1 MLAALSEAPMF
12 KNQIQGLQSAGGAT
26 LEERRRMIRVRCYC
40 HVEVQQGEEKL
51 KGVVTDLGVDGLR
64 LKCPSKLAE
73 GSQVSIHYNGAAD
86 AGGVRCQVIWSQPHA
101 RYVESVSGL
110 RYDDS
115 SDNLRASWVRLVLQ
129 ELGFDESRVYQKRK
143 FIRANASI
151 PARLEAPDKSQ
162 LNCRVVNLGVGG
174 ALVELNEEFP
184 RDTRLQLDMSLWRI
198 LPTLSLPG
206 LVVDSRRDAE
216 TGLVLSGLRFGELN
230 PQQVELLGKYVVYLL
245 NQTAS

>member
-1 MLAALSEAPMF
+1 MF

-40 HVEVQQGEEKL
+40 HVEVQDGQEKV

-64 LKCPSKLAE
+64 LKCPIKLSE
-73 GSQVSIHYNGAAD
+73 GANVNITYPGK
-86 AGGVRCQVIWSQPHA
+86 GGVQCQVIWSTPHP

-110 RYDDS
+110 KYEDTS
-115 SDNLRASWVRLVLQ
+115 ENLRQSWVRQMLQ
-129 ELGFDESRVYQKRK
+129 ELGFDESKVYTRRK

-162 LNCRVVNLGVGG
+162 LNARVVNLGVGG
-174 ALVELNEEFP
+174 ALVELEEEFP
-184 RDTRLQLDMSLWRI
+184 HQTILQLDMSLWRI
-198 LPTLSLPG
+198 LPTLQLPAMV
-206 LVVDSRRDAE
+206 LNSRRDE
-216 TGLVLSGLRFGELN
+216 NGKVLSGLRFGELN

-245 NQTAS
+245 QNTEGSDDRSGQ